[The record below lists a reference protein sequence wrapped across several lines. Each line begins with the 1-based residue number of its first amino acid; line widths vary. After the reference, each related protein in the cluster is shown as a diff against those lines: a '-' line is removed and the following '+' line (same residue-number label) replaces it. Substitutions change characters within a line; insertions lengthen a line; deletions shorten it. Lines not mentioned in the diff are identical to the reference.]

1 MSDVHEQEPKHWD
14 ELVKV
19 PVYTMEQ
26 LEHMVKNDIP
36 LTENKDVYKD

>member
-1 MSDVHEQEPKHWD
+1 MKSDFEQEPKHWD

-19 PVYTMEQ
+19 PVYSMKQ